1 MKKTAPIVA
10 TLAALAGCAVLAVRT
25 EHARVLST
33 VPLGAKLVGAQ
44 ECLDCHTTIA
54 ESVATTVHAKNQGCE
69 TCHGPGD
76 MHVADG
82 PGFIAGKN
90 ALAGMSPRG
99 KAEMCL
105 SCHEDHAVGWMGS
118 DHARAGLACAECH
131 NDVVHFKQ
139 ADTPKPPPEL
149 ASVTDFCVQCHAS
162 DAAMFS
168 HAYRHPVMEGEM
180 GCNDCHATHGE
191 TNRARPAA
199 GCATC
204 HAEQAGPKVFRHAAL
219 DEGCTSCHVAHG
231 GPIPALLQQDGNGLC
246 LQCHMEP
253 GFPMIAGVD
262 HGDAL
267 ARGDRCNDCHVEVH
281 GSNSDPSLL
290 GRMR

>member
-1 MKKTAPIVA
+1 MRAA
-10 TLAALAGCAVLAVRT
+10 AALLTFGVIAGGCAVLATRT
-25 EHARVLST
+25 EHARVLAT
-33 VPLGAKLVGAQ
+33 VPVEAKLVGAN
-44 ECLDCHTTIA
+44 ECIDCHTTVG
-54 ESVATTVHAKNQGCE
+54 ESLGSTVHAKNLGCE

-82 PGFIAGKN
+82 PGFIAGK
-90 ALAGMSPRG
+90 ADLAKMSARG
-99 KAEMCL
+99 QAEMCL
-105 SCHEDHAVGWMGS
+105 SCHESHAVNWMGS
-118 DHARAGLACAECH
+118 DHARGGVSCQQCH
-131 NDVVHFKQ
+131 NDAVHFKQ
-139 ADTPKPPPEL
+139 EGTPKPPAEF
-149 ASVTDFCVQCHAS
+149 ATATDFCTQCHAS
-162 DAAMFS
+162 DAAAFN

-180 GCNDCHATHGE
+180 GCNDCHSTHGE
-191 TNRARPAA
+191 RQGGPLA

-219 DEGCTSCHVAHG
+219 DEGCATCHVAHG
-231 GPIPALLQQDGNGLC
+231 GPLPALLQQDGNGLC

-262 HGDAL
+262 HRDAL
-267 ARGDRCNDCHVEVH
+267 AAGDRCNDCHVEIH